1 MLHQIGAGTL
11 GPVFRAH
18 DPTSGRLVALKV
30 FEIDLE
36 PERAASLAA
45 ELQHL
50 VEQGL
55 THSAITAP
63 VGAGLKGATPYLAS
77 EYVAGESLDI
87 VAQRP
92 RRAASGD
99 VPWIIRRVAEAIDF
113 GAGQGAEH
121 GLLHPRDVL
130 VTDSDARVTGLGVG
144 RVLERV
150 GVRLPVRR
158 PYSAPELVEGSSWN
172 ARADIYALAVLAYEL
187 LLNKRFAGE
196 AGELAIHPEDLP
208 GVDVASVGDVL
219 SRSLATEPDRRHRTA
234 KAFVRDLDA
243 ALSGASRTGSSLPL
257 LDSLE
262 AAPSSVRSWVHPT
275 PPPTISLD
283 DEGEDAGSVSLQDA
297 AEHQIPLRAD
307 FEDDRVAVGQGGM
320 FGSQGDGDV
329 RSKRRGLAL
338 VLGAVLVA
346 AAAVLGYLAV
356 ARSPFTETTV
366 APPAATQ
373 PAAPAAAPAETS
385 SPKTPAPVTPTSPP
399 SSVPSPTKPPAPSVA
414 AGSPSR
420 AKPAATKT
428 PAVPSAKAAPPAA
441 TGRMLIRSTPA
452 GAQVA
457 VNGLASG
464 VTPLVLRNL
473 PFGSYTIRITL
484 PGFAPSDHRV
494 VLGAD
499 REAQSVEV
507 DLQEGA
513 GPATPASQSAP
524 SQAPLG
530 ALVVESRPAGA
541 TVYFNNKPLGQTPLA
556 VTDLP
561 VGSGTVRL
569 ELAGYRSWSSTV
581 QVTAGTR
588 ERVAAS
594 LERVTAQ

>member
-1 MLHQIGAGTL
+1 ML
-11 GPVFRAH
+11 
-18 DPTSGRLVALKV
+18 D
-30 FEIDLE
+30 
-36 PERAASLAA
+36 
-45 ELQHL
+45 
-50 VEQGL
+50 
-55 THSAITAP
+55 
-63 VGAGLKGATPYLAS
+63 
-77 EYVAGESLDI
+77 
-87 VAQRP
+87 
-92 RRAASGD
+92 
-99 VPWIIRRVAEAIDF
+99 
-113 GAGQGAEH
+113 
-121 GLLHPRDVL
+121 
-130 VTDSDARVTGLGVG
+130 
-144 RVLERV
+144 
-150 GVRLPVRR
+150 
-158 PYSAPELVEGSSWN
+158 
-172 ARADIYALAVLAYEL
+172 
-187 LLNKRFAGE
+187 
-196 AGELAIHPEDLP
+196 
-208 GVDVASVGDVL
+208 
-219 SRSLATEPDRRHRTA
+219 
-234 KAFVRDLDA
+234 
-243 ALSGASRTGSSLPL
+243 
-257 LDSLE
+257 
-262 AAPSSVRSWVHPT
+262 
-275 PPPTISLD
+275 
-283 DEGEDAGSVSLQDA
+283 SVSLQDA

-307 FEDDRVAVGQGGM
+307 FEDDRVAVSQGGM
-320 FGSQGDGDV
+320 FGSPRDGDV
-329 RSKRRGLAL
+329 RSKRRGLVL

-356 ARSPFTETTV
+356 ARSGWWTAQEQSETGTPFTETTV
-366 APPAATQ
+366 APPAASQ
-373 PAAPAAAPAETS
+373 PAAPAAAPPETS
-385 SPKTPAPVTPTSPP
+385 SSKTPAPVTPASPA

-420 AKPAATKT
+420 AKPAATKI
-428 PAVPSAKAAPPAA
+428 PAVPPAKAAPPAA

-484 PGFAPSDHRV
+484 TGFAPSDHRV
-494 VLGAD
+494 VLAAD

-513 GPATPASQSAP
+513 GPATPATQSAP